1 MSNAPWHGADR
12 LQLNFTVATPL
23 VAVAPPLARET
34 QFRGG
39 HRRHP
44 DWGHGYPWDEP
55 P

>member
-1 MSNAPWHGADR
+1 MKSAPWHAVDR

-23 VAVAPPLARET
+23 VAVAPLLARET

-44 DWGHGYPWDEP
+44 ALGHGYPWIGP